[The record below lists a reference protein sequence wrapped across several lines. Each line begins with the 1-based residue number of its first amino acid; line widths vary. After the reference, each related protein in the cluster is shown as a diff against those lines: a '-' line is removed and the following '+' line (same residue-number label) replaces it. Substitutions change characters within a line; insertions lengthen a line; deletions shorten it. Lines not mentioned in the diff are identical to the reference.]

1 MKIIAILASGTG
13 GHVYP
18 AYTIAQEYIA
28 LGYKVL
34 WIGTKH
40 GLENKVIDNTSITI
54 EHISSQGIRGKSL
67 LKKIISL
74 FNFMRSIYE
83 SIILIRKYQPSLTLG
98 FGGYVSVAPSIASFI
113 LSIPVILHEQNAT
126 AGTANKV
133 NYYLAKRVYETFPLS
148 FKKNSNKIMH
158 TGNLIRTS
166 FNQVTKPKEKY
177 IDNKTCIN
185 ILVMGGS
192 QGASFLNNTMP
203 FAFSHFHLNNI
214 SIKHISG
221 PSHSKSVI
229 DKYKKYSI
237 NAEVLTYSNSIEE
250 LYDWSDLVICRA
262 GSTSI
267 SELAKVGRAVLLVP
281 FPHATDNHQFI
292 NASYLAKNSAAIL
305 LEEKVEFIENFITS
319 VNILL
324 NDQKRMYTLSKNIQE
339 IFPSDSINIITNDT
353 LKLIK

>member
-166 FNQVTKPKEKY
+166 FNQVTKPEEKY
-177 IDNKTCIN
+177 IDNKT
-185 ILVMGGS
+185 
-192 QGASFLNNTMP
+192 F
-203 FAFSHFHLNNI
+203 
-214 SIKHISG
+214 
-221 PSHSKSVI
+221 
-229 DKYKKYSI
+229 YY
-237 NAEVLTYSNSIEE
+237 LTRLIT
-250 LYDWSDLVICRA
+250 DL
-262 GSTSI
+262 
-267 SELAKVGRAVLLVP
+267 
-281 FPHATDNHQFI
+281 
-292 NASYLAKNSAAIL
+292 
-305 LEEKVEFIENFITS
+305 
-319 VNILL
+319 
-324 NDQKRMYTLSKNIQE
+324 E
-339 IFPSDSINIITNDT
+339 IV
-353 LKLIK
+353 